1 MITIIHG
8 DDIASSRNYLLEQKD
23 QSNNSLILEGKS
35 ITVNDLIQVVETGE
49 LFSTSKVL
57 FIENFFSGRK
67 PAKEFD
73 AIIKYLGKKHLKN
86 EIFFWEEKELTK
98 KSLNVF
104 ANAKVKTFTIPKSLF
119 VFLDSIKPGN
129 GKNLI
134 VIFHQSLEN
143 AQPEQIMY
151 MIIRQIRL
159 LLSFSELGNLEAIEE
174 ASKLA
179 PWQKSKLEKQ
189 AKLFNPN
196 SLREIYSKLF
206 EIDLAQ
212 KTGALSMPLSQAIDF
227 LLLDI

>member
-1 MITIIHG
+1 
-8 DDIASSRNYLLEQKD
+8 
-23 QSNNSLILEGKS
+23 
-35 ITVNDLIQVVETGE
+35 
-49 LFSTSKVL
+49 
-57 FIENFFSGRK
+57 RK

-104 ANAKVKTFTIPKSLF
+104 ANAQVKTFTIPKSLF
-119 VFLDSIKPGN
+119 AFLDSIKPEN

-159 LLSFSELGNLEAIEE
+159 LLSFSELGNLEAIDET
-174 ASKLA
+174 SKLA

-189 AKLFNPN
+189 AKLFNPS

-212 KTGALSMPLSQAIDF
+212 KTGTLSMPLSQAIDF

>member
-8 DDIASSRNYLLEQKD
+8 DDTASSRNYLLEQKD
-23 QSNNSLILEGKS
+23 QNNNSLIFEGKN
-35 ITVNDLIQVVETGE
+35 ITVNDLIQAMETGE

-104 ANAKVKTFTIPKSLF
+104 ANAQVKTFTIPKSLF
-119 VFLDSIKPGN
+119 AFLDSIKPEN

-159 LLSFSELGNLEAIEE
+159 LLSFSELGNLEAIDET
-174 ASKLA
+174 SKLA

-189 AKLFNPN
+189 AKLFNPS

-212 KTGALSMPLSQAIDF
+212 KTGTLSMPLSQAIDF